1 MSRDQAQNPNFLF
14 EKLHRQYKSDFPNLI
29 ERSVYNKRRR
39 LLAPL
44 MNKVRQ
50 RLVHKLVPSE
60 DTFVLDSMPMEV
72 CKFAR
77 ANRVKVCKSR
87 KKRLLPLDIVP
98 IRIRLIIWV
107 QTAWCLFL
115 RWCRY
120 GFRFVEGKCSHYP
133 GSVSCLSFV
142 RG

>member
-77 ANRVKVCKSR
+77 ANRVKVCKEQEETAPAFGYCAD
-87 KKRLLPLDIVP
+87 KNQTYYMGTNCMVFVP
-98 IRIRLIIWV
+98 
-107 QTAWCLFL
+107 
-115 RWCRY
+115 
-120 GFRFVEGKCSHYP
+120 
-133 GSVSCLSFV
+133 
-142 RG
+142 